1 MVIGSAKKVVNTIIL
16 NLNVPN
22 SFSPRISSSQIP
34 KQFSNNNQAEVRRR
48 GSAREA
54 SSATPVR
61 EVHRSPSLNIE
72 RSTFV
77 MQIKV
82 EIVVE

>member
-1 MVIGSAKKVVNTIIL
+1 MCTL
-16 NLNVPN
+16 FR
-22 SFSPRISSSQIP
+22 FSVLKFQM
-34 KQFSNNNQAEVRRR
+34 SNNNQAEVRRR
-48 GSAREA
+48 GSTREV

-82 EIVVE
+82 EIVLELFSV